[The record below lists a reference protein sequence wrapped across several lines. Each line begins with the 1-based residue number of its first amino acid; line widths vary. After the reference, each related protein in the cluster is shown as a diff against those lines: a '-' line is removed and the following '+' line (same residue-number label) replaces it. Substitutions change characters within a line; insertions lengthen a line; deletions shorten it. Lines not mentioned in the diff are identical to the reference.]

1 MSLSRPLRAL
11 ALAVLAGAAP
21 AYAGMLLPDPIP
33 VLPGQRILLP
43 GPRSL
48 GYQGL
53 AVDPSTIGNFRGVVG
68 LAYLRARVRDASG
81 HRWVMANDVRVF
93 QGDYVA
99 ADGVPRQGAFAFV

>member
-1 MSLSRPLRAL
+1 MSPSSTLRVL
-11 ALAVLAGAAP
+11 AFAVLAGAIP
-21 AYAGMLLPDPIP
+21 ASAGLLLPDPIP

-43 GPRSL
+43 GPRL
-48 GYQGL
+48 KGYQGL
-53 AVDPSTIGNFRGVVG
+53 SVDPSTIGNFRGVVG

-81 HRWVMANDVRVF
+81 RRWVMANDVRVF